1 MSEVTF
7 YSNRV
12 HIVPP
17 YTGGAV
23 GEPPHQLTLRNGIFV
38 MINIKE
44 NIVDIYSK
52 EQLAQAYYTEAEL
65 IRNYGR
71 NSLAFFG
78 LSPENLHFLA
88 PDGAGL
94 VNYRLVSNVAVVLG
108 DPVCAQKAFEK
119 VKQSFLVFWD
129 FKIWRGAFFQPSPTT
144 LPPTLTPNFLPST

>member
-1 MSEVTF
+1 MGEVTF

-17 YTGGAV
+17 YGGGGA
-23 GEPPHQLTLRNGIFV
+23 GKPPHQLTLRNGIFV

-44 NIVDIYSK
+44 NIVDIYTK

-65 IRNYGR
+65 IRDYGR

-88 PDGAGL
+88 PDRAGL
-94 VNYRLVSNVAVVLG
+94 VNYRLVSNVPVALG
-108 DPVCAQKAFEK
+108 DPVFAPEACEQ
-119 VKQSFLVFWD
+119 V
-129 FKIWRGAFFQPSPTT
+129 
-144 LPPTLTPNFLPST
+144 